1 MGDFGEQH
9 IGAEIAGPGLCLPP
23 FIQPRLQP
31 ARIRRDELSI
41 ETSSSIAGLSAS
53 LRRCHLLED
62 SRLTHQV
69 NLMKTRSPNPSRE
82 AARWFSG
89 AGLSPATEKSKP
101 SATFAALR

>member
-1 MGDFGEQH
+1 MDDFGEQH
-9 IGAEIAGPGLCLPP
+9 IGAEIAGPG
-23 FIQPRLQP
+23 PRLSRFSHRSLQP
-31 ARIRRDELSI
+31 ARIRPDVFCTEP
-41 ETSSSIAGLSAS
+41 SSSIAELSAS

-69 NLMKTRSPNPSRE
+69 NLMKTRSSNPCRE